1 LQFVLFNCSQKTSCD
16 ISLWGS
22 IWHLIWLSNKCEQPE
37 WLGYDHL
44 YVVGK
49 RFFQPEYRIK
59 EAFEKRYHKKNL
71 IQSFDHEDLTLK
83 KNIPISDIIDELSTQ
98 DDNKK
103 KIECQFYETA
113 SDVPDPRCL
122 YPKNRY
128 VMISD
133 DVML

>member
-1 LQFVLFNCSQKTSCD
+1 MQFVLFNC
-16 ISLWGS
+16 
-22 IWHLIWLSNKCEQPE
+22 LI
-37 WLGYDHL
+37 
-44 YVVGK
+44 V
-49 RFFQPEYRIK
+49 I
-59 EAFEKRYHKKNL
+59 

-98 DDNKK
+98 DDNRK
-103 KIECQFYETA
+103 KIECQFYEIA